1 MMTSKTS
8 PIRVRTI
15 DHVTIVA
22 SDLERST
29 QFYTDVLG
37 MEQVE
42 RPAFGFSGC
51 WFQAGSTQVHLNLE
65 GERAGKAG
73 LPCERGT
80 VLSSGFHYAFEV
92 DDCAAAV
99 ARMEELGVPIAEGP
113 KPRPDGVRQFYVHD
127 PDGHL
132 LELFSRPR

>member
-1 MMTSKTS
+1 MTTSKTS
-8 PIRVRTI
+8 PVRVKTI

-22 SDLERST
+22 SDLQRST
-29 QFYTDVLG
+29 RFYTEVLG

-42 RPAFGFSGC
+42 RPAFGFPGC

-73 LPCERGT
+73 LARQGGT
-80 VLSSGFHYAFEV
+80 SMSTGFHYAFEV

-113 KPRPDGVRQFYVHD
+113 KTRPDGVRQFYVHD

-132 LELFSRPR
+132 VELFSRR